1 MRRTSGFTLIE
12 ICLAVAI
19 GLLIVTMMVPSVSG
33 LFAEQKLKRSFED
46 FDKFVR
52 TAQLKSVTERRDYV
66 MLFEE
71 DGISLE
77 PANPTEEDATA
88 EMDHFALADGADI
101 ALERPVALQKNP
113 PMEWSFWKSGTCEPA
128 VVSYKGE
135 AGTWVV
141 KYEPLTARG
150 TFLEQ
155 QTK

>member
-1 MRRTSGFTLIE
+1 MRRPSGFTLIE

-33 LFAEQKLKRSFED
+33 LFAEQKLTRSFED
-46 FDKFVR
+46 FDRFVR
-52 TAQLKSVTERRDYV
+52 SAQLKSVSERRDYV

-77 PANPTEEDATA
+77 PANPTEEDATE
-88 EMDHFALADGADI
+88 EMDHFALAEGADI
-101 ALERPVALQKNP
+101 VLERPVALQKNP
-113 PMEWSFWKSGTCEPA
+113 PMEWAFWKSGTCEPA

-135 AGTWVV
+135 AGRWVV

>member
-155 QTK
+155 QVK